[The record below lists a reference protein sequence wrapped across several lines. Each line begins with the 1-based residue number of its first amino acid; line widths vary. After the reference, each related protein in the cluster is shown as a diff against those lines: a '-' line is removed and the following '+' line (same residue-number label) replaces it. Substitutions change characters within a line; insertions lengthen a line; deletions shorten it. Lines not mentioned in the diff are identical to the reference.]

1 MKLKSP
7 FSKKSPMKLQVYRGD
22 TYESPDTVITK
33 TVGEQVGAAITGL
46 ADNAVDYMNTK
57 SERDR
62 KKRDSSGT
70 IATHGLG
77 GGEYKGF
84 GGGMKEINLPE
95 TPDVNT
101 NLTDKGFGRFTESN
115 VNTSLTKVPDLVN
128 KGKAERGIKTVNGK
142 KVLTHEANAD
152 KLGYKKGT
160 QERTD
165 FINASTEYNKLK
177 YKTDEPTK
185 EGKAKNYI
193 TTEGSPN
200 KLIGDTM
207 DPYGQPQRGN
217 RDFTF
222 NENEI
227 APGTLGSQASMGI
240 QKEIFGGGQAQ
251 IAAEQLQTPLYDKG
265 HGVKQ
270 AHTHPSKTTTK
281 MKPDGEYPGARYV
294 KGDLVDQDDLL
305 DKTKLDAH
313 IATQVQSDKKGTFIK
328 EMPDSGPGSDI
339 ETSKGF
345 GKKIRLES
353 MGRSSYTSNMKDQLD
368 PHDFLF
374 KNTPKNNKKK

>member
-1 MKLKSP
+1 MKSKSP
-7 FSKKSPMKLQVYRGD
+7 FSKKSPMKLQLYRGD

-46 ADNAVDYMNTK
+46 ADNAVDYMDNYKKTK
-57 SERDR
+57 KPSE
-62 KKRDSSGT
+62 T
-70 IATHGLG
+70 IASVGLG

-101 NLTDKGFGRFTESN
+101 NLTDKGFGRFTQSN
-115 VNTSLTKVPDLVN
+115 VNTSLTEVPDLVN
-128 KGKAERGIKTVNGK
+128 KGKAERGVKTVNGK

-152 KLGYKKGT
+152 KLEYKKGT

-193 TTEGSPN
+193 TTEGSPS

-207 DPYGQPQRGN
+207 DPYGQPQRGI
-217 RDFTF
+217 RDFAF

-227 APGTLGSQASMGI
+227 APGTLGNQASMGV
-240 QKEIFGGGQAQ
+240 QKEIYGGGQAQ
-251 IAAEQLQTPLYDKG
+251 AIASQAANSLRADKMDLIG
-265 HGVKQ
+265 NTDSMLAMKGFANTEGELIDETKFEELPKENTKGYNVQ
-270 AHTHPSKTTTK
+270 DVTSIKT
-281 MKPDGEYPGARYV
+281 
-294 KGDLVDQDDLL
+294 
-305 DKTKLDAH
+305 
-313 IATQVQSDKKGTFIK
+313 DKKGQ
-328 EMPDSGPGSDI
+328 EYMVDI
-339 ETSKGF
+339 ETKKDTIYPEQGNIKFPRLKSKN
-345 GKKIRLES
+345 K
-353 MGRSSYTSNMKDQLD
+353 GRTFNI
-368 PHDFLF
+368 
-374 KNTPKNNKKK
+374 

>member
-1 MKLKSP
+1 MKSKSP
-7 FSKKSPMKLQVYRGD
+7 FSKKSPIKLQVYRGD

-46 ADNAVDYMNTK
+46 ADNAVDYMDNYKKTK
-57 SERDR
+57 KPSEA
-62 KKRDSSGT
+62 
-70 IATHGLG
+70 IASVGLG
-77 GGEYKGF
+77 GGKYKGF

-101 NLTDKGFGRFTESN
+101 NLTNPNDFSKFTGS
-115 VNTSLTKVPDLVN
+115 TDLVN
-128 KGKAERGIKTVNGK
+128 KGKSERGIKTVNGR

-160 QERTD
+160 QERAD
-165 FINASTEYNKLK
+165 FIKASTADNIKN
-177 YKTDEPTK
+177 YKTDEPTR

-193 TTEGSPN
+193 TMKGSPN

-227 APGTLGSQASMGI
+227 APGTLGSQASVGV

-251 IAAEQLQTPLYDKG
+251 VAAEQLAAEQLQTPLYNKG
-265 HGVKQ
+265 HANDYEG
-270 AHTHPSKTTTK
+270 HTHRKKGGSYKEGDYMDETDMETSYPKLHTQDVGEIKRDKKSQFMVSKNEDYNPAKIDTIRPSKGKEFK
-281 MKPDGEYPGARYV
+281 MGW
-294 KGDLVDQDDLL
+294 GDAERNISTNP
-305 DKTKLDAH
+305 KY
-313 IATQVQSDKKGTFIK
+313 KK
-328 EMPDSGPGSDI
+328 
-339 ETSKGF
+339 SK
-345 GKKIRLES
+345 
-353 MGRSSYTSNMKDQLD
+353 
-368 PHDFLF
+368 
-374 KNTPKNNKKK
+374 

>member
-1 MKLKSP
+1 MKSKSP
-7 FSKKSPMKLQVYRGD
+7 FSKKSPIKLQVYRGD

-46 ADNAVDYMNTK
+46 ADNAVDYMDNYKKTK
-57 SERDR
+57 KPSEA
-62 KKRDSSGT
+62 
-70 IATHGLG
+70 IASVGLG
-77 GGEYKGF
+77 GGKYKGF

-101 NLTDKGFGRFTESN
+101 NLTNPNDFSKFTGS
-115 VNTSLTKVPDLVN
+115 TDLVN
-128 KGKAERGIKTVNGK
+128 KGKSERGIKTVNGR

-160 QERTD
+160 QERAD
-165 FINASTEYNKLK
+165 FIKASTADNIKN
-177 YKTDEPTK
+177 YKTDEPTR

-193 TTEGSPN
+193 TMKGSPT

-227 APGTLGSQASMGI
+227 APGTLGSQASVGV

-251 IAAEQLQTPLYDKG
+251 AIASQAANSLRDDKMDLIG
-265 HGVKQ
+265 NTDSMLAMKGF
-270 AHTHPSKTTTK
+270 AKTQEELIDETK
-281 MKPDGEYPGARYV
+281 FEELPKENTMGYNV
-294 KGDLVDQDDLL
+294 QDITSI
-305 DKTKLDAH
+305 KT
-313 IATQVQSDKKGTFIK
+313 DKKGQ
-328 EMPDSGPGSDI
+328 EYMVDI
-339 ETSKGF
+339 ETRRDTIRPAQGDIKFPRLKSKN
-345 GKKIRLES
+345 K
-353 MGRSSYTSNMKDQLD
+353 GRTFNR
-368 PHDFLF
+368 
-374 KNTPKNNKKK
+374 

>member
-1 MKLKSP
+1 MKSKSP
-7 FSKKSPMKLQVYRGD
+7 FSKKSPIKLQVYRGD

-46 ADNAVDYMNTK
+46 ADNAVDYMDNYKKTK
-57 SERDR
+57 KPSEA
-62 KKRDSSGT
+62 
-70 IATHGLG
+70 IASVGLG
-77 GGEYKGF
+77 GGKYKGF

-101 NLTDKGFGRFTESN
+101 NLTNPNDFSKFTGS
-115 VNTSLTKVPDLVN
+115 TDLVN
-128 KGKAERGIKTVNGK
+128 KGKSERGIKTVNGR

-160 QERTD
+160 QERAD
-165 FINASTEYNKLK
+165 FIKASTADNIKN
-177 YKTDEPTK
+177 YKTDEPTR

-193 TTEGSPN
+193 TMKGSPN

-227 APGTLGSQASMGI
+227 APGTLGSQASVGV

-251 IAAEQLQTPLYDKG
+251 AIASQAANSLRDDKMDLIG
-265 HGVKQ
+265 NTDSMLAMKGF
-270 AHTHPSKTTTK
+270 AKTQEELIDETK
-281 MKPDGEYPGARYV
+281 FEELPKENTMGYNV
-294 KGDLVDQDDLL
+294 QDITSI
-305 DKTKLDAH
+305 KT
-313 IATQVQSDKKGTFIK
+313 DKKGQ
-328 EMPDSGPGSDI
+328 EYMVDI
-339 ETSKGF
+339 ETERDTIRPAQGDIKFPRLKSKN
-345 GKKIRLES
+345 K
-353 MGRSSYTSNMKDQLD
+353 GRTFNR
-368 PHDFLF
+368 
-374 KNTPKNNKKK
+374 

>member
-1 MKLKSP
+1 MKSKSP
-7 FSKKSPMKLQVYRGD
+7 FSKKSPIKLQVYRGD

-33 TVGEQVGAAITGL
+33 TVGEQVGKAITGL
-46 ADNAVDYMNTK
+46 ADNVVDYMDGYKKTQK
-57 SERDR
+57 PSE
-62 KKRDSSGT
+62 T
-70 IATHGLG
+70 IASVGLG

-101 NLTDKGFGRFTESN
+101 NLTNPNDFSKFTGS
-115 VNTSLTKVPDLVN
+115 TDLVN
-128 KGKAERGIKTVNGK
+128 KGKSERGIKTVNGR

-160 QERTD
+160 QERAD
-165 FINASTEYNKLK
+165 FIKASTADNIKN
-177 YKTDEPTK
+177 YKTDEPTR

-193 TTEGSPN
+193 TMKGSPN

-227 APGTLGSQASMGI
+227 APGTLGSQASVGV

-251 IAAEQLQTPLYDKG
+251 AIASQAANSLRDDKMDLIG
-265 HGVKQ
+265 NTDSMLAMKGF
-270 AHTHPSKTTTK
+270 AKTQEEIIDETK
-281 MKPDGEYPGARYV
+281 FEELPKENT
-294 KGDLVDQDDLL
+294 KGYNVQDITSI
-305 DKTKLDAH
+305 KT
-313 IATQVQSDKKGTFIK
+313 DKKGQ
-328 EMPDSGPGSDI
+328 EYMVDI
-339 ETSKGF
+339 ETERDTIRPAQGDIKFPRLKSKN
-345 GKKIRLES
+345 K
-353 MGRSSYTSNMKDQLD
+353 GRTFNR
-368 PHDFLF
+368 
-374 KNTPKNNKKK
+374 

>member
-1 MKLKSP
+1 MKSKSP
-7 FSKKSPMKLQVYRGD
+7 FSKKSPIKLQVYRGD

-46 ADNAVDYMNTK
+46 ADNAVDYMDNYKKTK
-57 SERDR
+57 KPSEA
-62 KKRDSSGT
+62 
-70 IATHGLG
+70 IASVGLG
-77 GGEYKGF
+77 GGKYKGF

-101 NLTDKGFGRFTESN
+101 NLTNPNDFSKFTGS
-115 VNTSLTKVPDLVN
+115 TDLVN
-128 KGKAERGIKTVNGK
+128 KGKSERGIKTVNGR

-160 QERTD
+160 QERAD
-165 FINASTEYNKLK
+165 FIKASTADNIKN
-177 YKTDEPTK
+177 YKTDEPTR

-193 TTEGSPN
+193 TMKGSPN

-227 APGTLGSQASMGI
+227 APGTLGSQASVGV

-251 IAAEQLQTPLYDKG
+251 VAAEQLAAEQLQTPLYNKG
-265 HGVKQ
+265 HADDYEG
-270 AHTHPSKTTTK
+270 HTHRKKGKSYEVGDYMDETDFESLNTLLNAYDRGEIQKDKKSQFIVTKNEDYNPTQIDTIRPSKGKEFK
-281 MKPDGEYPGARYV
+281 MGW
-294 KGDLVDQDDLL
+294 GDAERNISTNP
-305 DKTKLDAH
+305 KY
-313 IATQVQSDKKGTFIK
+313 KK
-328 EMPDSGPGSDI
+328 
-339 ETSKGF
+339 SK
-345 GKKIRLES
+345 
-353 MGRSSYTSNMKDQLD
+353 
-368 PHDFLF
+368 
-374 KNTPKNNKKK
+374 

>member
-1 MKLKSP
+1 MKSKSP
-7 FSKKSPMKLQVYRGD
+7 FSKKSPIKLQVYRGD

-46 ADNAVDYMNTK
+46 ADNAVDYMDNYKKTK
-57 SERDR
+57 KPSEA
-62 KKRDSSGT
+62 
-70 IATHGLG
+70 IASVGLG
-77 GGEYKGF
+77 GGKYKGF

-101 NLTDKGFGRFTESN
+101 NLTNPNDFSKFTGS
-115 VNTSLTKVPDLVN
+115 TDLVN
-128 KGKAERGIKTVNGK
+128 KGKSERGIKTVNGR

-160 QERTD
+160 QERAD
-165 FINASTEYNKLK
+165 FIKASTADNIKN
-177 YKTDEPTK
+177 YKTDEPTR

-193 TTEGSPN
+193 TMKGSPN

-227 APGTLGSQASMGI
+227 APGTLGSQASVGV

-251 IAAEQLQTPLYDKG
+251 AIASQAANSLRDDKMDLIG
-265 HGVKQ
+265 NTDSMLAMKGF
-270 AHTHPSKTTTK
+270 AKTQEELIDETK
-281 MKPDGEYPGARYV
+281 FEELPKENTMGYNV
-294 KGDLVDQDDLL
+294 QDITSI
-305 DKTKLDAH
+305 KT
-313 IATQVQSDKKGTFIK
+313 DKKGQ
-328 EMPDSGPGSDI
+328 EYMVDI
-339 ETSKGF
+339 ETEKDTIRPAQGDIKFPRLKSK
-345 GKKIRLES
+345 
-353 MGRSSYTSNMKDQLD
+353 
-368 PHDFLF
+368 
-374 KNTPKNNKKK
+374 NKTRTFNR

>member
-1 MKLKSP
+1 MKSKSP

-57 SERDR
+57 S
-62 KKRDSSGT
+62 KRDPSKT
-70 IATHGLG
+70 IASVGLG

-101 NLTDKGFGRFTESN
+101 NLTNPNDFSRFTESN
-115 VNTSLTKVPDLVN
+115 VNKSLTKVPDLVN
-128 KGKAERGIKTVNGK
+128 EGKVERGIKTVNGK

-160 QERTD
+160 KERTD

-185 EGKAKNYI
+185 EGKAKNYA
-193 TTEGSPN
+193 TTKGSPN

-207 DPYGQPQRGN
+207 DPYGQPKRGI

-251 IAAEQLQTPLYDKG
+251 AAAEQLQTPLYDKG

-281 MKPDGEYPGARYV
+281 MSGKGEMPGSSYV
-294 KGDLVDQDDLL
+294 KGDYVDEDDLL
-305 DKTKLDAH
+305 DVGMQRH
-313 IATQVQSDKKGTFIK
+313 IATLAQSDNKGTFIK
-328 EMPDSGPGSDI
+328 QKPDTGPESNI
-339 ETSKGF
+339 STAKGF
-345 GKKIRLES
+345 GEKIRLNNMS
-353 MGRSSYTSNMKDQLD
+353 RPDYTSNEGDQMD

-374 KNTPKNNKKK
+374 KKTPKNNKKK

>member
-1 MKLKSP
+1 MKSKTPFAIKSP
-7 FSKKSPMKLQVYRGD
+7 LRVQVYGGD
-22 TYESPDTVITK
+22 TYEQPDTVITK
-33 TVGEQVGAAITGL
+33 TVGEQVGQAITGL
-46 ADNAVDYMNTK
+46 ADNATKYMDDYKKPEPREKVEIASSIK
-57 SERDR
+57 SDRGQVPERGFASAGDLR
-62 KKRDSSGT
+62 SETTINSTPSTSYSQGLSTLKKNPKKLS
-70 IATHGLG
+70 AW
-77 GGEYKGF
+77 ENEF
-84 GGGMKEINLPE
+84 
-95 TPDVNT
+95 
-101 NLTDKGFGRFTESN
+101 
-115 VNTSLTKVPDLVN
+115 
-128 KGKAERGIKTVNGK
+128 GKATLGNFKEKADLYNKKNKSTTAKIKT
-142 KVLTHEANAD
+142 
-152 KLGYKKGT
+152 
-160 QERTD
+160 
-165 FINASTEYNKLK
+165 
-177 YKTDEPTK
+177 TK
-185 EGKAKNYI
+185 IFGDNELLNTYSSSVGQMK
-193 TTEGSPN
+193 GSPN

-227 APGTLGSQASMGI
+227 APGTLGSQASVGV

-251 IAAEQLQTPLYDKG
+251 TAAEQLAAEQLQTPLLSKG

-305 DKTKLDAH
+305 DKTELDAH

-328 EMPDSGPGSDI
+328 EKPYDGPGSDI

-374 KNTPKNNKKK
+374 KKTPKKSK

>member
-1 MKLKSP
+1 MKSKSP
-7 FSKKSPMKLQVYRGD
+7 FSKKSPIKLQVYRGD

-46 ADNAVDYMNTK
+46 ADNAVDYMDNYKKTK
-57 SERDR
+57 KPSEA
-62 KKRDSSGT
+62 
-70 IATHGLG
+70 IASVGLG
-77 GGEYKGF
+77 GGKYKGF

-101 NLTDKGFGRFTESN
+101 NLTNPNDFSKFTGS
-115 VNTSLTKVPDLVN
+115 TDLVN
-128 KGKAERGIKTVNGK
+128 KGKSERGIKTVNGR

-160 QERTD
+160 QERAD
-165 FINASTEYNKLK
+165 FIKASTADNIKN
-177 YKTDEPTK
+177 YKTDEPTR

-193 TTEGSPN
+193 TMKGSPN

-227 APGTLGSQASMGI
+227 APGTLGSQASVGV

-251 IAAEQLQTPLYDKG
+251 AAAEQLAAEQLQTPLYNKG
-265 HGVKQ
+265 HANDYEG
-270 AHTHPSKTTTK
+270 HTHRKKGGSYKEGDYMDETDMETSYPKLHTQDVGEIKRDKKSQFMVSKNEDYNPAKIDTIRPSKGKEFK
-281 MKPDGEYPGARYV
+281 MGW
-294 KGDLVDQDDLL
+294 GDAERNISTNP
-305 DKTKLDAH
+305 KY
-313 IATQVQSDKKGTFIK
+313 KK
-328 EMPDSGPGSDI
+328 
-339 ETSKGF
+339 SK
-345 GKKIRLES
+345 
-353 MGRSSYTSNMKDQLD
+353 
-368 PHDFLF
+368 
-374 KNTPKNNKKK
+374 

>member
-1 MKLKSP
+1 MKSKSP
-7 FSKKSPMKLQVYRGD
+7 FSKKSPIKLQVYRGD

-46 ADNAVDYMNTK
+46 ADNAVDYMDNYKKTK
-57 SERDR
+57 KPSEA
-62 KKRDSSGT
+62 
-70 IATHGLG
+70 IASVGLG
-77 GGEYKGF
+77 GGKYKGF

-101 NLTDKGFGRFTESN
+101 NLTNPNDFSKFTGS
-115 VNTSLTKVPDLVN
+115 TDLVN
-128 KGKAERGIKTVNGK
+128 KGKSERGIKTVNGR

-160 QERTD
+160 QERAD
-165 FINASTEYNKLK
+165 FIKASTADNIKN
-177 YKTDEPTK
+177 YKTDEPTR

-193 TTEGSPN
+193 TMKGSPN

-227 APGTLGSQASMGI
+227 APGTLGSQASVGV

-251 IAAEQLQTPLYDKG
+251 AIASQAANSLRDDKMDLIG
-265 HGVKQ
+265 NTDSMLAMKDF
-270 AHTHPSKTTTK
+270 AKTQEELIDETK
-281 MKPDGEYPGARYV
+281 FEELPKENTMGYNV
-294 KGDLVDQDDLL
+294 QDITSI
-305 DKTKLDAH
+305 KT
-313 IATQVQSDKKGTFIK
+313 DKKGQ
-328 EMPDSGPGSDI
+328 EYMVDI
-339 ETSKGF
+339 ETRRDTIRPAQGDIKFPRLKSKN
-345 GKKIRLES
+345 K
-353 MGRSSYTSNMKDQLD
+353 GRTFNR
-368 PHDFLF
+368 
-374 KNTPKNNKKK
+374 

>member
-1 MKLKSP
+1 MKSKSP
-7 FSKKSPMKLQVYRGD
+7 FAKKSPLRIQVYGGD
-22 TYESPDTVITK
+22 TYERPDTVITK

-46 ADNAVDYMNTK
+46 SENATKYMDDYKKTK
-57 SERDR
+57 KPSE
-62 KKRDSSGT
+62 T
-70 IATHGLG
+70 IASVGLG

-101 NLTDKGFGRFTESN
+101 NLTNFNDFSSFTGSE
-115 VNTSLTKVPDLVN
+115 VPDLTSQSKKVSGGN
-128 KGKAERGIKTVNGK
+128 LPTYAEAYKNDIDGVRTKKGYKNFNAYLEDMKGIKKG
-142 KVLTHEANAD
+142 D
-152 KLGYKKGT
+152 KRDI
-160 QERTD
+160 ERED
-165 FINASTEYNKLK
+165 AR
-177 YKTDEPTK
+177 TK
-185 EGKAKNYI
+185 AMN
-193 TTEGSPN
+193 GSPN

-227 APGTLGSQASMGI
+227 APGTLGSQASVGV

-251 IAAEQLQTPLYDKG
+251 TAAEQLAAEQLQTPLLSKG

-305 DKTKLDAH
+305 DKTELDAH

-328 EMPDSGPGSDI
+328 EKPDTGPKSDI
-339 ETSKGF
+339 STAKGF

-368 PHDFLF
+368 PNKFLF
-374 KNTPKNNKKK
+374 QKTPKK

>member
-1 MKLKSP
+1 MKSKSP
-7 FSKKSPMKLQVYRGD
+7 FSKKSPIKLQVYRGD

-46 ADNAVDYMNTK
+46 ADNAVDYMDNYKKTK
-57 SERDR
+57 KPSEA
-62 KKRDSSGT
+62 
-70 IATHGLG
+70 IASVGLG
-77 GGEYKGF
+77 GGKYKGF

-101 NLTDKGFGRFTESN
+101 NLTNPNDFSKFTGS
-115 VNTSLTKVPDLVN
+115 TDLVN
-128 KGKAERGIKTVNGK
+128 KGKSERGIKTVNGR

-160 QERTD
+160 QERAD
-165 FINASTEYNKLK
+165 FIKASTADNIKN
-177 YKTDEPTK
+177 YKTDEPTR

-193 TTEGSPN
+193 TMKGSPN

-227 APGTLGSQASMGI
+227 APGTLGSQASVGV

-251 IAAEQLQTPLYDKG
+251 AIASQAANSLRDDKMDLIG
-265 HGVKQ
+265 NTDSMLAMKGF
-270 AHTHPSKTTTK
+270 AKTQEELIDETK
-281 MKPDGEYPGARYV
+281 FEELPKENTMGYNV
-294 KGDLVDQDDLL
+294 QDITSI
-305 DKTKLDAH
+305 KT
-313 IATQVQSDKKGTFIK
+313 DKKGQ
-328 EMPDSGPGSDI
+328 EYMVDI
-339 ETSKGF
+339 ETRRDTIRPAQGDIKFPRLKSKN
-345 GKKIRLES
+345 K
-353 MGRSSYTSNMKDQLD
+353 GRTFNR
-368 PHDFLF
+368 
-374 KNTPKNNKKK
+374 